1 MKVLKKVS
9 LVLNT
14 DDPEQAE
21 LYRFVKKLP
30 NGKKRNSSA
39 FLRTLV
45 DRAYQNKKTETKNVI
60 RSNNGGITIIPK
72 QFGSGS

>member
-1 MKVLKKVS
+1 MGLKKVS

-21 LYRFVKKLP
+21 LYKYVKNLP

-39 FLRTLV
+39 FLRILL
-45 DRAYQNKKTETKNVI
+45 DRAYQMEKSKDKPVI
-60 RSNNGGITIIPK
+60 RNGGGIKFTLE
-72 QFGSGS
+72 

>member
-1 MKVLKKVS
+1 MPLKKVS

-21 LYRFVKKLP
+21 LYRFVKNLP

-39 FLRTLV
+39 FLRLLV
-45 DRAYQNKKTETKNVI
+45 DRAYQAQKKEKTETKNVI
-60 RSNNGGITIIPK
+60 RSSNGGIK
-72 QFGSGS
+72 FSVD